1 MSRTTNKTGKIL
13 IIDDNEDV
21 LQAAKIFLKRHF
33 LQVDTDK
40 NPGAIPALIS
50 NEQYDV
56 ILLDM
61 NFTKDVSSGKEGFF
75 WLDQILERDPSAV
88 VIMITAYGDVDMAV
102 RAIKEGATDFVLKP
116 WNNEKLLATV
126 MAAMRLRASRQEAN
140 QLRSR
145 QEIMNEDINSKFK
158 DIIGSSSAMLKVFET
173 IEQVA
178 STDANVLI
186 LGENGTG
193 KEVIARAIHRRS
205 KRADKVFINVDL
217 GAVTESLF
225 ESELFGH
232 MKGSFTDA
240 KQDRIGRFEAAADG
254 SLFLDEIGNLSLP
267 LQAKL
272 LTALQGKKFTPVG
285 SNKVIEVDVRFICA
299 TNMPLYDMVKKNEFR
314 QDLLYR
320 INTIEIHLP
329 PLRERMD
336 DLEPL
341 ATHFLSMYSKKYNKP
356 VHSISPNAIKRMQKY
371 TWPGNIRELQHSVE
385 RAVIMSSK
393 PVLQAEDFF
402 FSADGARQADNQEEL
417 HIEKYDLEEV
427 EKLLIRKVLKK
438 HNGNISKAAGDLGLT
453 RASLYRR
460 LEKYDI

>member
-1 MSRTTNKTGKIL
+1 MSRKINKTGKIL

-21 LQAAKIFLKRHF
+21 LQAAKLFLKRHF
-33 LQVDTDK
+33 LQVDIDK

-75 WLDQILERDPSAV
+75 WLDQILERDPSTV

-116 WNNEKLLATV
+116 WNNEKLLATIL
-126 MAAMRLRASRQEAN
+126 AAMRLRASRNEA
-140 QLRSR
+140 QHLRSQ

-158 DIIGSSSAMLKVFET
+158 DIIGSSPSMMNVFET

-178 STDANVLI
+178 GTDANVLI

-217 GAVTESLF
+217 GAVTETLF

-232 MKGSFTDA
+232 TKGAFTDA
-240 KQDRIGRFEAAADG
+240 KQDRVGRFEAASDG
-254 SLFLDEIGNLSLP
+254 TLFLDEIGNLSMP
-267 LQAKL
+267 LQAKM
-272 LTALQGKKFTPVG
+272 LTALQSKKITPVG
-285 SNKVIEVDVRFICA
+285 TNKMIDVDVRLIFA

-320 INTIEIHLP
+320 INTIEVHLP
-329 PLRERMD
+329 PLRDRLD
-336 DLEPL
+336 DMEPL
-341 ATHFLSMYSKKYNKP
+341 AMHFLSMYSKKYNKP
-356 VHSISPNAIKRMQKY
+356 IHTISPSAIKRMQKY
-371 TWPGNIRELQHSVE
+371 HWPGNIRELQHSVE
-385 RAVIMSSK
+385 RAVILSSK
-393 PVLQAEDFF
+393 PSLQAEDFF
-402 FSADGARQADNQEEL
+402 FNAENSRQAENQEEL